1 VTPLEKGDK
10 DMEDAVLRRTW
21 AEIDLDALEH
31 NYRRART
38 LTGSGVRYLGVVKA
52 DAYGHGA
59 VQIGRKLESLGA
71 DYLAVSSL
79 DEARELRHGGITM
92 PVLILGHTPPDMV
105 PELIRYH
112 ITQAVSALAKAEEYS
127 AAAAACGGT
136 LRVHIKVDTGMSRLG
151 FLVRGSHFDG
161 GVASIAAAC
170 ALPGLDPEGIFTH
183 FAVSDED
190 GEEDE
195 AYTREQFGLFTA
207 VIDALAQRGRTFA
220 IRHCANSGALAR
232 YPEMYLDMVRPGI
245 ALYGAGADAQ
255 RLDLRPV
262 MSLKTCISTIKVF
275 DPDTTVSYGR
285 TFRTTERTRMGVLPI
300 GYADGFFRGLSN
312 RASVLTDQGPAPIRG
327 RICMDMCM
335 VDLTEL
341 PDVHVGDAVEIFGQR
356 QRVDDLASVLGTIP
370 YELTCAVSKRVPRL
384 YLEGG
389 AVVER
394 SLRLL

>member
-1 VTPLEKGDK
+1 
-10 DMEDAVLRRTW
+10 M
-21 AEIDLDALEH
+21 
-31 NYRRART
+31 
-38 LTGSGVRYLGVVKA
+38 
-52 DAYGHGA
+52 
-59 VQIGRKLESLGA
+59 
-71 DYLAVSSL
+71 
-79 DEARELRHGGITM
+79 
-92 PVLILGHTPPDMV
+92 
-105 PELIRYH
+105 
-112 ITQAVSALAKAEEYS
+112 
-127 AAAAACGGT
+127 
-136 LRVHIKVDTGMSRLG
+136 
-151 FLVRGSHFDG
+151 
-161 GVASIAAAC
+161 
-170 ALPGLDPEGIFTH
+170 
-183 FAVSDED
+183 
-190 GEEDE
+190 
-195 AYTREQFGLFTA
+195 FTA

-312 RASVLTDQGPAPIRG
+312 RASVLTDQGSAPIRG

-356 QRVDDLASVLGTIP
+356 QRVDDLASILGTIP

-389 AVVER
+389 TVVER

>member
-1 VTPLEKGDK
+1 MTPLEKGDK

-170 ALPGLDPEGIFTH
+170 ALPGLDAEGIFTH

-262 MSLKTCISTIKVF
+262 MSLKTCVSTIKVF

-312 RASVLTDQGPAPIRG
+312 RASVLTDEGPAPIRG

-356 QRVDDLASVLGTIP
+356 QRVDDLASMLGTIP

>member
-1 VTPLEKGDK
+1 MTPLEKGDK

-195 AYTREQFGLFTA
+195 SYTREQFGLFTA
-207 VIDALAQRGRTFA
+207 VIDALAQWGRTFA

-262 MSLKTCISTIKVF
+262 MSLKTCVSTIKVF

-356 QRVDDLASVLGTIP
+356 QRVDDLASMLGTIP

>member
-1 VTPLEKGDK
+1 
-10 DMEDAVLRRTW
+10 MEDAVLRRTW

-38 LTGSGVRYLGVVKA
+38 LTGPGVRYLGVVKA

-92 PVLILGHTPPDMV
+92 PILILGHTPPDMV

-127 AAAAACGGT
+127 AAAVACGGT

-151 FLVRGSHFDG
+151 FLVRGGHFEG
-161 GVASIAAAC
+161 GVAAIAAAC
-170 ALPGLDPEGIFTH
+170 ALPGLDAEGIFTH

-195 AYTREQFGLFTA
+195 SYTREQFGLFTA
-207 VIDALAQRGRTFA
+207 VIDALARQGRTFA

-255 RLDLRPV
+255 RLNLRPV
-262 MSLKTCISTIKVF
+262 MSRKTCVSTI
-275 DPDTTVSYGR
+275 
-285 TFRTTERTRMGVLPI
+285 
-300 GYADGFFRGLSN
+300 
-312 RASVLTDQGPAPIRG
+312 
-327 RICMDMCM
+327 
-335 VDLTEL
+335 
-341 PDVHVGDAVEIFGQR
+341 
-356 QRVDDLASVLGTIP
+356 
-370 YELTCAVSKRVPRL
+370 
-384 YLEGG
+384 
-389 AVVER
+389 
-394 SLRLL
+394 

>member
-1 VTPLEKGDK
+1 MTPLEKGDK

-38 LTGSGVRYLGVVKA
+38 LTGPGVRYLGVVKA

-262 MSLKTCISTIKVF
+262 MSLKTCVSTIKVF

-312 RASVLTDQGPAPIRG
+312 RASVLTDQGSAPIRG

-356 QRVDDLASVLGTIP
+356 QRVDDLASMLGTIP

>member
-1 VTPLEKGDK
+1 MTPLEKGDK

-312 RASVLTDQGPAPIRG
+312 RASVLTDQGSAPIRG

-356 QRVDDLASVLGTIP
+356 QRVDDLASILGTIP